1 MAAAAAAPSDTDLTL
16 FFRKKRTPPPSVLL
30 LSVPNE
36 KKNRD
41 QPSRTS
47 PNVELRSRLT
57 KKRQITPHTVG
68 VSGNHSDNQE
78 CLSVSS
84 YGWQRHTEKAAQL
97 VQAPDVAYRNTYLED
112 SRKDKS
118 NSVNTDYLSRSSASR
133 SPSPRSQHSQPQSL
147 PRLKTA
153 SASPTY
159 NTSESSPRRQHPQYR
174 TVYDYIRE
182 SIKQIERQRNL
193 KQNFSTRVKRPQ
205 NDDAV
210 LRRVLGEKKT
220 SAISRRTTF
229 SRHEQQNPQSLV
241 NYINHSREQVR
252 VLHTTTP
259 NQQPQ
264 IPSRFYR
271 QRTNL
276 SQTQNDSPDKQHS
289 FLMAATVGNS

>member
-1 MAAAAAAPSDTDLTL
+1 MAAAASDIDLTL
-16 FFRKKRTPPPSVLL
+16 YFRKKRTPPPSVLL

-36 KKNRD
+36 KTSKD
-41 QPSRTS
+41 QRNRTS
-47 PNVELRSRLT
+47 PTVELRSRLT
-57 KKRQITPHTVG
+57 KRRQITPHTVG
-68 VSGNHSDNQE
+68 ASGNHLDNQE
-78 CLSVSS
+78 SLSVSS
-84 YGWQRHTEKAAQL
+84 YGWQRHSDKATH
-97 VQAPDVAYRNTYLED
+97 VVPAPDVAYRNTYLED
-112 SRKDKS
+112 SRKDKL
-118 NSVNTDYLSRSSASR
+118 NSANADYLSRSSVSR

-153 SASPTY
+153 NIPS
-159 NTSESSPRRQHPQYR
+159 NHTSDSSPRRPQHQHR

-220 SAISRRTTF
+220 SAISRRSTF
-229 SRHEQQNPQSLV
+229 SRNDPQNPQSLV
-241 NYINHSREQVR
+241 NYINHSREQIR

-264 IPSRFYR
+264 IHSKFYR

-276 SQTQNDSPDKQHS
+276 SQNQSDSPDKQQS
-289 FLMAATVGNS
+289 FMMIATVGNS

>member
-1 MAAAAAAPSDTDLTL
+1 MAAAASDIDLTL
-16 FFRKKRTPPPSVLL
+16 YFRKKRTPPPSVLL
-30 LSVPNE
+30 LTVPNE
-36 KKNRD
+36 KMTKH

-47 PNVELRSRLT
+47 PTVELRSRQT
-57 KKRQITPHTVG
+57 KKRQITPHTIG
-68 VSGNHSDNQE
+68 ASGNHLDNQE
-78 CLSVSS
+78 SLSVSS
-84 YGWQRHTEKAAQL
+84 YGWQRHSDKAANV

-118 NSVNTDYLSRSSASR
+118 NSVNADYLSRSSVSR

-153 SASPTY
+153 NISF
-159 NTSESSPRRQHPQYR
+159 NHTSDSSPRRQYHQHR

-182 SIKQIERQRNL
+182 SIKQIERQRNM

-220 SAISRRTTF
+220 SAISRRSAF
-229 SRHEQQNPQSLV
+229 SRNDQQNPQSLV

-259 NQQPQ
+259 NQQP
-264 IPSRFYR
+264 PTHSRFYR

-276 SQTQNDSPDKQHS
+276 SQNQSDSPDKQQS
-289 FLMAATVGNS
+289 FMMTATVGNS